1 SATEGP
7 PVVETATPAAV
18 AARTT
23 RAPAPGAA
31 PASRVTRATAEAGA
45 IGIATTAPG
54 SRPVRFLAE
63 PLHQFLGHLGEEAR
77 GRVIRG
83 RAPAGTGDRAADV
96 KLFLRSG
103 NAHVGQAAFLGKLR
117 GVAQRPHV
125 RELAILPAG
134 EEYHRKLQPLGGVQG
149 HQRDLTCALL
159 WDLVGIGDQA
169 DPFQEG

>member
-7 PVVETATPAAV
+7 PVVEPATPAAV

-63 PLHQFLGHLGEEAR
+63 PLHQFLVHLGEEAR
-77 GRVIRG
+77 WRVIHG
-83 RAPAGTGDRAADV
+83 RATAGSSDRAADIE
-96 KLFLRSG
+96 LFIRAR
-103 NAHVGQAAFLGKLR
+103 NAHVGQAAFLGELR
-117 GVAQRPHV
+117 RVAQRTHV
-125 RELAILPAG
+125 RELAVLPAG
-134 EEYHRKLQPLGGVQG
+134 EEYDRNLQPHGGVQ
-149 HQRDLTCALL
+149 
-159 WDLVGIGDQA
+159 V
-169 DPFQEG
+169 